1 MKVSVLLATFNG
13 EKYLKEQ
20 IDSLLQQ
27 TFQDFA
33 IYISDDNSSD
43 KTVEIINDYVVNYPN
58 KVFFLAKTRRSGSA
72 KGNFL
77 YLLEQVD
84 SDVYLFCDQD
94 DVWTANHIEVLV
106 NKYNLLSLEEKTL
119 PILIHS
125 DLRVVDE
132 DLNILSESFFS
143 YAQLNKSFKRKHSY
157 LIENNVT
164 GCVTLINHE
173 LKLYVFKDR
182 EYLRENINNIPM
194 HDHFFAYIAHRFGQI
209 IFVNEKLELYR
220 QHKKNVVGAK
230 NTRTMEHYI
239 NKFLNPDISWMVK
252 SLQFTNFIRNYYYDM
267 ITTNEKKIFSEYLTL
282 LQMNRIKTII
292 FIHKNDFLRESLQ
305 RRFLQII
312 SLIRKNSK

>member
-1 MKVSVLLATFNG
+1 MKVSILLATYNG
-13 EKYLKEQ
+13 EKFLREQ

-27 TFQDFA
+27 TFQDFK

-58 KVFFLAKTRRSGSA
+58 KIFFLAKTQRSGSA

-77 YLLEQVD
+77 YLLEQVE

-94 DVWTANHIEVLV
+94 DVWTEQHIEVLV
-106 NKYNLLSLEEKTL
+106 NKYNQLSLEDKQL
-119 PILIHS
+119 PVLIHS

-132 DLNILSESFFS
+132 DLNVLSESFFS
-143 YAQLNKSFKRKHSY
+143 YAQLNKSFQRKHSY

-173 LKLYVFKDR
+173 LKLYVFRNKK
-182 EYLRENINNIPM
+182 YLKEHISDIPM

-209 IFVNEKLELYR
+209 IFVDEKLELYR

-230 NTRTMEHYI
+230 NTRTVEHYI
-239 NKFLNPDISWMVK
+239 NKFLNPDIIWMAK
-252 SLQFTNFIRNYYYDM
+252 SLQFTNFIYHYYYDM

-282 LQMNRIKTII
+282 LEMNRIKTII
-292 FIHKNDFLRESLQ
+292 FIHKYDFLRESVQ

-312 SLIRKNSK
+312 SVFRRNNQ